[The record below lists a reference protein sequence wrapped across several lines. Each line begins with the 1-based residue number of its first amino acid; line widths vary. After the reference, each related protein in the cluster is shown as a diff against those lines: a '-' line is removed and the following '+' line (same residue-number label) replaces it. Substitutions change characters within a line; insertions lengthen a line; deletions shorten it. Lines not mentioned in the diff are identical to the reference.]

1 MTTQKKTDADL
12 KDNAPDGIALS
23 PDEQAEA
30 RKEGAKDSVKEAAKD
45 THRYLTDGN
54 LPGDPPVD
62 RWPGRSDVQ
71 QYAPLLSL
79 GVEDF
84 EARVKAN
91 ADDAVPED
99 KCAGLLEMER
109 SGQNRTP
116 YVKALMKR
124 LGVKS
129 PYEVTS
135 AGPDYTND
143 VQPVTKL

>member
-1 MTTQKKTDADL
+1 MATKKDIPDGAAADGLGLTDAEL
-12 KDNAPDGIALS
+12 KA
-23 PDEQAEA
+23 A
-30 RKEGAKDSVKEAAKD
+30 RKEGAKEDAKEAAKE
-45 THRYLTDGN
+45 THRFLTDGQN
-54 LPGDPPVD
+54 PGEPPARQWIGKD
-62 RWPGRSDVQ
+62 DIMQWAHLID
-71 QYAPLLSL
+71 L

-84 EARVKAN
+84 EKRIASKG
-91 ADDAVPED
+91 DDEVPEE
-99 KCAGLLEMER
+99 KVAGLLELER